1 LAMVSM
7 DEPVSGLRP
16 TADDLRLVRAICSHA
31 ETALESA
38 RRTEAAAENAR
49 VLSLLLA
56 TSPALSAC
64 ATTDELYSLAA
75 RTVVPDLGFERFAGY
90 VVEGDRLVLR
100 TTAGWQ
106 ETAQLPATLDVAA
119 IESLLSPALEQA
131 GCFLGVVYE
140 LFTDLP
146 PSEGERSRRNGRGTT
161 AWNDHCLVV
170 PCRQSGGSLLGLIV
184 LEDPLDRMLPSGDR
198 RRAVRLLVD
207 QVAAALVNV
216 DHRARLDHLAS
227 HDPLT
232 GVRNRRGLDDA
243 LSAESE
249 VALLVCDLDHF
260 KLVNDRYGHELG
272 DQVLARFGELLRDL
286 ARETDVPIRL
296 GGEEFCVVLPR
307 TDADGAMQA
316 AERLRVATTRQL
328 AHLVPSGLTV
338 SVGVAATSTG
348 VLDAR
353 ALLAAAD
360 RGLYAAKAAGRNRTV
375 LVSDGQ

>member
-1 LAMVSM
+1 
-7 DEPVSGLRP
+7 
-16 TADDLRLVRAICSHA
+16 
-31 ETALESA
+31 
-38 RRTEAAAENAR
+38 
-49 VLSLLLA
+49 
-56 TSPALSAC
+56 
-64 ATTDELYSLAA
+64 
-75 RTVVPDLGFERFAGY
+75 VPDLGFERFAGY